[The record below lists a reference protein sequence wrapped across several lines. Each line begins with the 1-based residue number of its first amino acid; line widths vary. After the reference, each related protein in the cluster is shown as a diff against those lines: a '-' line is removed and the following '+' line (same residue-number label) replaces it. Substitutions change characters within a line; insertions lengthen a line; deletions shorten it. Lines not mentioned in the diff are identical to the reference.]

1 MKFFCLISA
10 SASLKNTDNCLAAG
24 AAGVGVS
31 AFAAASNFPNS
42 NPFNLDLAEFELLCW
57 PRKFEVPS
65 LPQIAVILEDPP
77 GCESTQLLKS

>member
-1 MKFFCLISA
+1 M
-10 SASLKNTDNCLAAG
+10 AG
-24 AAGVGVS
+24 VAGVGV
-31 AFAAASNFPNS
+31 AGLAAASNFPNS

>member
-1 MKFFCLISA
+1 M
-10 SASLKNTDNCLAAG
+10 AAG
-24 AAGVGVS
+24 AAGVGV
-31 AFAAASNFPNS
+31 AGLAAASNFPNS
-42 NPFNLDLAEFELLCW
+42 NPLSLDLAEFELLCW